1 LQFVL
6 ASPLDDRNK
15 IFHRG
20 EGQKLGVKVHPNLS
34 GSHLFNEVRD
44 LRNSILSF
52 LQAHFGPNDGMHF
65 GNEGTVHHA
74 GGSMRMSGNHTG
86 VVNENLRIEA
96 YDNLYVCDVSVF
108 PMIPA
113 ANPSLTLAT
122 LALRLADHLA
132 AQP

>member
-1 LQFVL
+1 GFLGAQFNP
-6 ASPLDDRNK
+6 A
-15 IFHRG
+15 
-20 EGQKLGVKVHPNLS
+20 
-34 GSHLFNEVRD
+34 
-44 LRNSILSF
+44 
-52 LQAHFGPNDGMHF
+52 DGMHF

-86 VVNENLRIEA
+86 VVNEDLRVEA

-132 AQP
+132 AFP